1 MNVDILINQLGEHNE
16 SNILATKNLKP
27 KKVIFIY
34 EEKDK
39 SLCEN
44 IKKYYLE
51 SFKNIS
57 FEKIQINEGQIYKI
71 IDLINMYKNKE
82 AIINLTCGSKLNTI
96 ALATISRKNQL
107 KSIFIDIKNKKSYL
121 IDENI
126 NKLELEYEDMVLD
139 EIVKASGGEIINDS
153 SVLGENKELKY
164 LTKKISENITLWH
177 KYKQKLYDGNIFTH
191 DYEDSSKVNI
201 NTGFLEED
209 EKKLLNKILIK
220 LKELKAINY
229 IEDKENLIKVN
240 FNNKYLKSFIF
251 KSGTWLEIAT
261 NMMISEIK
269 EIDEVKSGVIF
280 LWNDKNQE
288 LKNEVDVLAVKDSI
302 VICISCK
309 DSNKYDEN
317 TLNELDVYGTQLG
330 GEKVF
335 KILVATKEPLK
346 TLLKSRAKEMGIN
359 IVIFDGDEDK
369 FKDDIINIIS
379 IKN

>member
-1 MNVDILINQLGEHNE
+1 MNIEVLINQLGEHNQ
-16 SNILATKNLKP
+16 SNILATKNLNP

-44 IKKYYLE
+44 IRKYYLE
-51 SFKNIS
+51 NFKNVL
-57 FEKIQINEGQIYKI
+57 FEKIEINEGEIDKI
-71 IDLINMYKNKE
+71 IDLITMYKNKE
-82 AIINLTCGSKLNTI
+82 TIVNLTCGSKLNTI
-96 ALATISRKNQL
+96 ILSTISRENKL
-107 KSIFIDIKNKKSYL
+107 KSIFIDIKSKQSYL
-121 IDENI
+121 IDESI
-126 NKLELEYEDMVLD
+126 KDLELEYEDMFLD
-139 EIVKASGGEIINDS
+139 EVVKASGGEIIDDS
-153 SVLGENKELKY
+153 SILGKNEELKY

-191 DYEDSSKVNI
+191 DYEDSTKVNI
-201 NTGFLEED
+201 NTGFLEDD

-220 LKELKAINY
+220 LKELKGINY
-229 IEDKENLIKVN
+229 IQDKENLIRVT

-280 LWNDKNQE
+280 LWNEKNQN
-288 LKNEVDVLAVKDSI
+288 LKNEVDVLAIKDSI

-309 DSNKYDEN
+309 DSNKYDE
-317 TLNELDVYGTQLG
+317 TALNELDVYGTQLG

-346 TLLKSRAKEMGIN
+346 ALVKSRAKEMGIS
-359 IVIFDGDEDK
+359 IVIFDGDENK
-369 FKDDIINIIS
+369 FKNNIRNIIS

>member
-16 SNILATKNLKP
+16 SNILATKNFKP

-57 FEKIQINEGQIYKI
+57 FEEIQINEGEVDKI
-71 IDLINMYKNKE
+71 IDLISKYKNKD
-82 AIINLTCGSKLNTI
+82 AIINLTCGNKLNTI
-96 ALATISRKNQL
+96 VLATISRQNQL
-107 KSIFIDIKNKKSYL
+107 KSIFIDIKDKKSYL

-126 NKLELEYEDMVLD
+126 NKLELDYEDMVLD

-153 SVLGENKELKY
+153 SILGENKELKY

-177 KYKQKLYDGNIFTH
+177 EYKQKLYDGNIFTH

-201 NTGFLEED
+201 NTGFLKED

-309 DSNKYDEN
+309 DSNKYDET

-330 GEKVF
+330 GDKVF

-346 TLLKSRAKEMGIN
+346 TLVKSRAKEMGIN
-359 IVIFDGDEDK
+359 IVIFDGDENK
-369 FKDDIINIIS
+369 FKDSIRKIIL

>member
-57 FEKIQINEGQIYKI
+57 FEKIQINEGEVDKI

-82 AIINLTCGSKLNTI
+82 AIINLTCGNKLNTI
-96 ALATISRKNQL
+96 ALATISRQNQL
-107 KSIFIDIKNKKSYL
+107 KSMFIDLKNKRSYL

-153 SVLGENKELKY
+153 SILGENKELKY

-191 DYEDSSKVNI
+191 DYQDSSKVNI

-309 DSNKYDEN
+309 DSNKYDET

-359 IVIFDGDEDK
+359 IVIFDGDENK
-369 FKDDIINIIS
+369 FKDNIRNIIS